1 MKKKIN
7 IRLLAGLL
15 LEFLRIGFLAFGGA
29 WGIIAQMRERFVEKR
44 GLLTEE
50 ELLDV
55 ISVGRSLPG
64 IMIGNTGMLFGYRL
78 AGYAGGAVCV
88 LGLMLPPM
96 LILILVSLLYEAFRA
111 NPWVGAAMD
120 GMRMAVV
127 PIIFCAAGKLIKGSF
142 RFPPCYAVA
151 ALSFALFLFFDVSCV
166 WLVVI
171 GLTAGIAI
179 CEYYERREG
188 PGHGAA

>member
-7 IRLLAGLL
+7 MRLLAGLL
-15 LEFLRIGFLAFGGA
+15 LDFLRIGCTTFGGA
-29 WGIIAQMRERFVEKR
+29 WGIVAQMQELYVEKKK
-44 GLLTEE
+44 LISEE

-55 ISVGRSLPG
+55 LSVGRSLPG
-64 IMIGNTGMLFGYRL
+64 IMICNTGMLFGYRL

-88 LGLMLPPM
+88 LGMMLPPLM
-96 LILILVSLLYEAFRA
+96 ILVAVSLFYAAVRT

-127 PIIFCAAGKLIKGSF
+127 PVIISAVGKLIKGSF

-151 ALSFALFLFFDVSCV
+151 AVSFVLFLFFDVSCV
-166 WLVVI
+166 WLVVM
-171 GLTAGIAI
+171 GLAAGIAV
-179 CEYYERREG
+179 CEYYERKG
-188 PGHGAA
+188 GAGNGAA